1 MKLLDGISVLGLKL
15 IAQPNRTKYL
25 TEYIAEGNL
34 KAIELLLEAGANPN
48 SAVNADGETAML
60 VALTKGDAYLF
71 RLLMKYGGKLPD
83 VNDEML
89 ETSWLGVGL
98 KQNNLGRFVEWV
110 QVLSDFGFFKRQSP
124 KVVLRMMQYCTE
136 RILRGGNQAVLYAD
150 QNVQKAFKWMIQD
163 ISFQNTDIKTEQIN
177 RYFVDFVL
185 KNHMSYLIDEMAQR
199 GLDVNIKDSS
209 GMPLIMGL
217 LQPEFDSYD
226 ESLRNKTV
234 RKLLKHPKIDLNT
247 QDKYGNTL
255 LHFLAAQNESGFL
268 KMALEQ
274 GANPNIQNSEGC
286 VPLVSAARWDSKACV
301 EQLLNKNPDLKQ
313 VNEALMQAVH
323 GSHFEVVELL
333 VEKGNADVNYGDVT
347 RLGFA
352 LSNDNEQC
360 TKDYCETPL
369 MNAHTSQIAEYL
381 IQKGANVNARD
392 LQGYTPLMHIIDD
405 CEGMRMSDVVD
416 IVDLLIKNGADI
428 NGSAGGKTPLIAISQ
443 KRQDHIENKL
453 IFNMLVRHPD
463 IDLNAQDEEGK
474 TALIH
479 CTQLND
485 IDGVNALCK
494 AGARMDIRENTG
506 KTAIQLAAE
515 NTHAS
520 EVYDAL
526 YRYMKAYC
534 LSKQVEEI
542 TRKTEPVC
550 VVNGAEKGISPQ
562 KQSHTMV

>member
-60 VALTKGDAYLF
+60 VALTKGDAYLL

-98 KQNNLGRFVEWV
+98 NQNNLGRFVEWV

-185 KNHMSYLIDEMAQR
+185 KNHMSYLIDEMVQR

-274 GANPNIQNSEGC
+274 GANPNIQNSE
-286 VPLVSAARWDSKACV
+286 
-301 EQLLNKNPDLKQ
+301 LN
-313 VNEALMQAVH
+313 
-323 GSHFEVVELL
+323 
-333 VEKGNADVNYGDVT
+333 
-347 RLGFA
+347 
-352 LSNDNEQC
+352 
-360 TKDYCETPL
+360 
-369 MNAHTSQIAEYL
+369 
-381 IQKGANVNARD
+381 
-392 LQGYTPLMHIIDD
+392 
-405 CEGMRMSDVVD
+405 
-416 IVDLLIKNGADI
+416 
-428 NGSAGGKTPLIAISQ
+428 
-443 KRQDHIENKL
+443 
-453 IFNMLVRHPD
+453 
-463 IDLNAQDEEGK
+463 
-474 TALIH
+474 
-479 CTQLND
+479 
-485 IDGVNALCK
+485 
-494 AGARMDIRENTG
+494 
-506 KTAIQLAAE
+506 
-515 NTHAS
+515 
-520 EVYDAL
+520 
-526 YRYMKAYC
+526 
-534 LSKQVEEI
+534 
-542 TRKTEPVC
+542 
-550 VVNGAEKGISPQ
+550 
-562 KQSHTMV
+562 